1 MVAKAGEA
9 PPAECTGGE
18 GGSEAGGGDSGAFGG
33 GSSSSIRK
41 AKTPAPVSTKPF
53 RPGVLGGDD
62 DSCSL
67 DDAGGECSSSEGQ
80 SSRVRLRSS
89 RATGTKPVA
98 PLASSVMASCRSG
111 LIAVTG
117 ADSGSSPGSASPVS
131 KSSLMGRSARSGQ
144 IWQDRTAG
152 QGACAMLQ
160 PMSFSSPGGL
170 CCFAAEVRVQATGGT
185 QPKLTIPVQLW
196 ACGLLGLLAHGS
208 DVAPSALQAS
218 LWSDLEAIGP
228 EPRGS
233 QRPEARGA
241 AAARPAATVLLR
253 SPSRT
258 AAAPGTSRGCAQP
271 PAPAALAGAAQRW
284 CGLANAGARGRT
296 SPTHVEAEVK
306 AGFPGARVHVA
317 GAAAEIAEAA
327 RGARQA
333 VQHKVYL
340 VGLGKPCPV
349 ARQEPVRRRP
359 TRGRLLRQGGQ
370 GPLVPGFQVP
380 PLAAQ
385 QRLQHELDLVLKL
398 ALGTGLR
405 DLLQALL
412 HKRPALV
419 QRLHAKQLPPSLL
432 QRPPNARARLRRARL
447 LEGGALLVEEHAAA
461 SGPPVPL
468 VRKAVTGSGSFSTK
482 IDGTRFA

>member
-1 MVAKAGEA
+1 MPLSSSRMVAKAGEA

-258 AAAPGTSRGCAQP
+258 ARGSRHFSGLRSASGSGRASGSCPALVRSAPTPALGAAPRQPTWRQKSRPGSLGPVCTWPVQP
-271 PAPAALAGAAQRW
+271 QK
-284 CGLANAGARGRT
+284 
-296 SPTHVEAEVK
+296 S
-306 AGFPGARVHVA
+306 
-317 GAAAEIAEAA
+317 
-327 RGARQA
+327 Q
-333 VQHKVYL
+333 
-340 VGLGKPCPV
+340 
-349 ARQEPVRRRP
+349 
-359 TRGRLLRQGGQ
+359 
-370 GPLVPGFQVP
+370 
-380 PLAAQ
+380 
-385 QRLQHELDLVLKL
+385 
-398 ALGTGLR
+398 
-405 DLLQALL
+405 
-412 HKRPALV
+412 KRPAV
-419 QRLHAKQLPPSLL
+419 PG
-432 QRPPNARARLRRARL
+432 RPCNT
-447 LEGGALLVEEHAAA
+447 
-461 SGPPVPL
+461 
-468 VRKAVTGSGSFSTK
+468 KSTW
-482 IDGTRFA
+482 